1 MVPAEFPP
9 PDPCSVTVSPDGET
23 VPFDS
28 FLSIAEHA
36 ITEWE
41 DDTILKRVS

>member
-1 MVPAEFPP
+1 MVPAEIEP
-9 PDPCSVTVSPDGET
+9 PDPRSVTVSPDGET

-28 FLSIAEHA
+28 SLSIAEHA

-41 DDTILKRVS
+41 DDTISKRVS